1 MKLTRAAEYGILALL
16 YLASQPMEK
25 VCFIGEI
32 SAARG
37 VPDKYLAK
45 ILQTLAR
52 GGILKSHRGAKGGFS
67 LARLPEEINLKQIIE
82 CIEGPTALNIC
93 LVGPDTCQHT
103 GGCPVHPVWEKA
115 QRVMLEVLAGAD
127 LKSLSGGVSA
137 SPK

>member
-67 LARLPEEINLKQIIE
+67 LARLPEEN
-82 CIEGPTALNIC
+82 PMARRTR
-93 LVGPDTCQHT
+93 TS
-103 GGCPVHPVWEKA
+103 W
-115 QRVMLEVLAGAD
+115 
-127 LKSLSGGVSA
+127 
-137 SPK
+137 